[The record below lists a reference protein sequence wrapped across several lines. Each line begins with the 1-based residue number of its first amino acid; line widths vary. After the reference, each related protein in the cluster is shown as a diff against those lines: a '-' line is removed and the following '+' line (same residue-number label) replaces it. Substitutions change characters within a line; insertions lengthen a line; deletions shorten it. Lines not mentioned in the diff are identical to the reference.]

1 MIETPNLNYIKELAG
16 EDIEF
21 EKKFIKIIKEEFPE
35 EVDTYLGH
43 IQTNELLMAAETVH
57 KLKHKFNVLGLEKAY
72 GYAVTYE
79 ENLREG
85 NINMDMDFRAILQKI
100 TKYLT
105 TI

>member
-1 MIETPNLNYIKELAG
+1 MEIPNLNYIKELAG

-21 EKKFIKIIKEEFPE
+21 ENKFIDIIKKEFPE

-43 IQTNELLMAAETVH
+43 IQTNELLMAAEVVH
-57 KLKHKFNVLGLEKAY
+57 KLKHKFNILGLEKAY
-72 GYAVTYE
+72 GYAVTHE
-79 ENLREG
+79 EDLREG
-85 NINMDMDFRAILQKI
+85 NIKMDMDFRAILNGI

>member
-1 MIETPNLNYIKELAG
+1 MTETPNLNYIKELAG

-21 EKKFIKIIKEEFPE
+21 EKKFIHIIKKEFPE
-35 EVDTYLGH
+35 EVDTYLEQ

-57 KLKHKFNVLGLEKAY
+57 KLKHKFNILGLEKAY
-72 GYAVTYE
+72 GYAVTFE
-79 ENLREG
+79 EDLREG
-85 NINMDMDFRAILQKI
+85 NNKMDMDFRSILQKI